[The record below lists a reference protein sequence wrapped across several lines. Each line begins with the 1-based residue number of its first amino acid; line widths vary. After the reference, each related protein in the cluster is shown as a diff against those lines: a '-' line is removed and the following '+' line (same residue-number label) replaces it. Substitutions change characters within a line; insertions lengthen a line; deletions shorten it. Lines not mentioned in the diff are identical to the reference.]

1 MGRGGGGVKG
11 RVMKRSCFVVGG
23 LVAAIG
29 VLAGCGIT
37 QPLFEGDQT
46 VQVEHVPGSTVEAR
60 TINGSVEIETVARD
74 DVRID
79 AHIRARTAERL
90 DAVLVLAE
98 RTPDGT
104 LSIHAQWPDGRRL
117 NNEGC
122 RFTIQLPDAAGVTV
136 HTSNGRITIAGL
148 AGQAELETSNGA
160 ITVTGHD
167 GPVQAKTS
175 NGRITMD
182 GVIGPIVAH
191 TSNGRVNIS
200 LADAATGPV
209 TIDTSNGAATLEVG
223 PAFAGTVSMDT
234 SNGSI
239 RLNGV
244 PDSAVRGKK
253 SRKHANLAI
262 GDGGQPSSIDTS
274 NGSITFTIRQ

>member
-1 MGRGGGGVKG
+1 
-11 RVMKRSCFVVGG
+11 MKRSSFVVGG

-46 VQVEHVPGSTVEAR
+46 VQVEHVPRSPVEVRTV
-60 TINGSVEIETVARD
+60 NGSVEIEAVARD

-90 DAVLVLAE
+90 DAVLILAE
-98 RTPDGT
+98 RTPDGA

-136 HTSNGRITIAGL
+136 QTSNGGITIAGL
-148 AGQAELETSNGA
+148 AGRAELETSNGA
-160 ITVTGHD
+160 ITITGHD

-182 GVIGPIVAH
+182 GVTGPIVAD
-191 TSNGRVNIS
+191 TSNGRVNID
-200 LADAATGPV
+200 LPDAATGPV
-209 TIDTSNGAATLEVG
+209 TIDTSNGAVALEVG
-223 PAFAGTVSMDT
+223 PAFAGALTMDT
-234 SNGSI
+234 SNGSV
-239 RLNGV
+239 RLHGV
-244 PDSAVRGKK
+244 PDSAVQGSK
-253 SRKHANLAI
+253 SRKHVNLVI
-262 GDGGQPSSIDTS
+262 GDDGQPSSIDTS